1 MKPQAVAFDLD
12 DTLLRDD
19 RTLSPLTLSV
29 LRQAAAQGL
38 RIIPASG
45 RARDSMI
52 GFVREIGCASA
63 FIACNGA
70 ELYGPDGQLWAHHWL
85 SADFAREVEAFAQA
99 EGCHVQSYQGN
110 RFYYDSDS
118 LYAAEY
124 ARVTLLE
131 GVRVPSLTAHQV
143 FPTPK
148 LLMIDSEAR
157 IAQLLVKARARFGS
171 RASVSCSKPTY
182 LEINPL
188 TATKGQALQ
197 ALSAR
202 LGFSLSETL
211 AFGDGLNDLPML
223 TAAGLGVAMDNARPE
238 VKAQA
243 DDVCLSNQQD
253 GVARYLDNLLRKE
266 AEA

>member
-19 RTLSPLTLSV
+19 RTLSPLTLTV
-29 LRQAAAQGL
+29 LRRAAEQG
-38 RIIPASG
+38 IHVIPASG
-45 RARDSMI
+45 RAKASML

-85 SADFAREVEAFAQA
+85 PADLAREVVAFAA
-99 EGCHVQSYQGN
+99 EEACHVQSYQGS
-110 RFYYDSDS
+110 RFFFDSDS
-118 LYAAEY
+118 PYAAEY

-131 GVRVPSLTAHQV
+131 GVRVPKLTAHLT

-148 LLMIDSEAR
+148 LLMIDSEER
-157 IAQLLVKARARFGS
+157 IAQLLVKARARFGG

-188 TATKGQALQ
+188 EATKGQALK
-197 ALSAR
+197 ALSQR
-202 LGFSLSETL
+202 LGFSLARTV
-211 AFGDGLNDLPML
+211 AFGDGLNDQSML
-223 TAAGLGVAMDNARPE
+223 AAAGLGVAMGNARPE

-253 GVARYLDNLLRKE
+253 GVARYLDSLLRKE